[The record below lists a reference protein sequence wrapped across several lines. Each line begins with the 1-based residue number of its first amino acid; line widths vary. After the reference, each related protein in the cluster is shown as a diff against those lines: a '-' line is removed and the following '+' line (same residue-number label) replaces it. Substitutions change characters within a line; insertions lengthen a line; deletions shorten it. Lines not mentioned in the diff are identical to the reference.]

1 MKLHKIAT
9 GGSSVA
15 PHRPHDKGRRFSHAA
30 LRTSLK
36 WRALPFIFLES
47 KGNEAKQDEEG
58 KRQSRTKKERG
69 KAGRR
74 RKEAKQDE
82 EGKIAVKRSS
92 YLTSRNT
99 AAAFELLPYPSTP
112 KGRGKQGRPWMR
124 RFCSRNTISPT
135 SWRGPKGTCAS
146 TFEWSAGQTACRMW
160 EKTALSGKARET
172 AEIWCQRR
180 PLTGR
185 VTRNLWKLGP
195 EDISGR

>member
-1 MKLHKIAT
+1 MKLHEIAT

-36 WRALPFIFLES
+36 WRALPFIFFES
-47 KGNEAKQDEEG
+47 KGN
-58 KRQSRTKKERG
+58 
-69 KAGRR
+69 
-74 RKEAKQDE
+74 EAKQDE

-112 KGRGKQGRPWMR
+112 KGRGYQGRPWMR

-172 AEIWCQRR
+172 SWDLVSEETSDR
-180 PLTGR
+180 
-185 VTRNLWKLGP
+185 
-195 EDISGR
+195 